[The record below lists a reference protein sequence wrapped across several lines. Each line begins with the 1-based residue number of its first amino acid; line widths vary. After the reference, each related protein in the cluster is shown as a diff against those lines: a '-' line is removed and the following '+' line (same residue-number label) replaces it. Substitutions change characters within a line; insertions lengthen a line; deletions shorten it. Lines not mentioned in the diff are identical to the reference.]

1 MSTYIT
7 TKIRGVEMNRV
18 ILLGRLARD
27 PEVRYTQ
34 SAEPLAV
41 CRFAVAVERPY
52 SKNRQ
57 ENEPTADF
65 INCVCFGKRGES
77 INQYF
82 RKGNRI
88 AVQGRLQVS
97 NYTDQQGNKR
107 SSTDVVVEDFEFVES
122 RNERAN
128 SSEGGFNPAPAPQSS
143 VAPSPSAGFSIDSDA
158 EDEDLPF

>member
-1 MSTYIT
+1 
-7 TKIRGVEMNRV
+7 MNRV

-34 SAEPLAV
+34 AAEPLAV
-41 CRFAVAVERPY
+41 CRFAVAVDRPF
-52 SKNRQ
+52 SRNRQ
-57 ENEPTADF
+57 DGEPTADF

-97 NYTDQQGNKR
+97 TYTDQQGNKR
-107 SSTDVVVEDFEFVES
+107 YSTDVVVEDCEFVES
-122 RNERAN
+122 RSERAN
-128 SSEGGFNPAPAPQSS
+128 TSEEGFSPAQAPQPS
-143 VAPSPSAGFSIDSDA
+143 VAPAPSAGFSIDSDA

>member
-1 MSTYIT
+1 
-7 TKIRGVEMNRV
+7 MNRV

-41 CRFAVAVERPY
+41 CRFAVAVDRPY
-52 SKNRQ
+52 SRNRQ

-107 SSTDVVVEDFEFVES
+107 YSTDVVVEDFEFVES
-122 RNERAN
+122 KNERAN
-128 SSEGGFNPAPAPQSS
+128 SSEGGFNPATAPQSS
-143 VAPSPSAGFSIDSDA
+143 VAPATSAGFSIDSIDD
-158 EDEDLPF
+158 DEDLPF

>member
-1 MSTYIT
+1 
-7 TKIRGVEMNRV
+7 MNRV

-52 SKNRQ
+52 SRNRQ

-107 SSTDVVVEDFEFVES
+107 YSTDVVVEDFEFVES

-143 VAPSPSAGFSIDSDA
+143 VAPAPSAGFSIDSDA

>member
-1 MSTYIT
+1 
-7 TKIRGVEMNRV
+7 MNRV

-34 SAEPLAV
+34 AAEPLAV
-41 CRFAVAVERPY
+41 CRFAVAVDRPY
-52 SKNRQ
+52 SRNRQ
-57 ENEPTADF
+57 DNEPTADF
-65 INCVCFGKRGES
+65 INCVCFGKRGEN

-97 NYTDQQGNKR
+97 TYTDQQGNKR
-107 SSTDVVVEDFEFVES
+107 YSTDVVVEDFEFVES

-128 SSEGGFNPAPAPQSS
+128 SSEGGFNPAPAPQPS
-143 VAPSPSAGFSIDSDA
+143 VDPAPSAGFSIDSDA

>member
-1 MSTYIT
+1 
-7 TKIRGVEMNRV
+7 MNRV

-34 SAEPLAV
+34 AAEPLAV
-41 CRFAVAVERPY
+41 CRFAVAVDRPY
-52 SKNRQ
+52 SRNRQ
-57 ENEPTADF
+57 DNEPTADF
-65 INCVCFGKRGES
+65 INCVCFGKRGEN

-97 NYTDQQGNKR
+97 TYTDQQGNKR
-107 SSTDVVVEDFEFVES
+107 YSTDVVVEDFEFVES

-128 SSEGGFNPAPAPQSS
+128 SSEGGFNPAPTPQPS
-143 VAPSPSAGFSIDSDA
+143 VAPAPSAGFSIDSDA

>member
-1 MSTYIT
+1 
-7 TKIRGVEMNRV
+7 MNRV

-41 CRFAVAVERPY
+41 CRFAVAVERPF
-52 SKNRQ
+52 SRNRQ
-57 ENEPTADF
+57 EGEPTADF
-65 INCVCFGKRGES
+65 INCVCFGKRGEN

-107 SSTDVVVEDFEFVES
+107 YSTDVVVEDFEFVES
-122 RNERAN
+122 RAERESSGNE
-128 SSEGGFNPAPAPQSS
+128 GFTQAPASQPAASAS
-143 VAPSPSAGFSIDSDA
+143 TAGFSIDSDA